1 MKRALLLLGLL
12 FIGTSVFAGIQGIEP
27 PAEFMA
33 ALETCA
39 NGTYKTQYKG
49 MISVYTI
56 KGKTPTGRCIV
67 EYSDY
72 TDFSH
77 KETYDFYI
85 SMMKSFGGGLIRPS
99 DIPTQEQ
106 MIERGLK
113 EKTITTCKF
122 NSKERKM
129 LYTAYKKHDGIPLSL
144 LNEKPLG
151 TKIDGFA
158 DKMSSYDALMMKFS
172 HGPCTTTSANNPQD
186 RKGSIY
192 ACEYADRTCYVTK
205 YSNTS
210 WTASCNPNIPGDFPW
225 DILKKHVNQGMC
237 EKI

>member
-12 FIGTSVFAGIQGIEP
+12 FIGTSVFAGIQGFEP

-49 MISVYTI
+49 MISFYTI

-85 SMMKSFGGGLIRPS
+85 GMLFYISTGVLQIS
-99 DIPTQEQ
+99 D
-106 MIERGLK
+106 
-113 EKTITTCKF
+113 
-122 NSKERKM
+122 S
-129 LYTAYKKHDGIPLSL
+129 A
-144 LNEKPLG
+144 
-151 TKIDGFA
+151 
-158 DKMSSYDALMMKFS
+158 SSILW
-172 HGPCTTTSANNPQD
+172 
-186 RKGSIY
+186 
-192 ACEYADRTCYVTK
+192 
-205 YSNTS
+205 YS
-210 WTASCNPNIPGDFPW
+210 
-225 DILKKHVNQGMC
+225 V
-237 EKI
+237 